1 MPYRLNPSNKREIQV
16 KRAGKW
22 LRFRLHST
30 VGKAAAHL
38 KALRTNV
45 EEA

>member
-1 MPYRLNPSNKREIQV
+1 MPYRLNPSDKREIQV

-22 LRFRLHST
+22 LRLRLHPT

-38 KALRTNV
+38 KALKANV
-45 EEA
+45 KEA